1 MKRIFA
7 LLLALAIVAFA
18 APAMAEQTEFTIIGG
33 QSAMSCRR
41 RPASPSTGTP

>member
-18 APAMAEQTEFTIIGG
+18 VPAMAEQTEFTIIGG
-33 QSAMSCRR
+33 QSAMS
-41 RPASPSTGTP
+41 PGYQDNEVLNKMQ